1 LMPAVCLMQR
11 RPDEHVTRS
20 SSTPS
25 RISPSSIF

>member
-1 LMPAVCLMQR
+1 MPAVCLMQLL
-11 RPDEHVTRS
+11 PDELVNRS